1 MRDERKINLIVLG
14 ESSVGKSS
22 IIKRIKDE
30 TFQTDILS
38 TCNFEVNIIQR
49 NYKKY
54 NIIISLIFHDTPG
67 VEQFQNIIPK
77 HYLSESQIILLVF
90 SDINTLNE
98 LKHRWNKF
106 YKKKY

>member
-22 IIKRIKDE
+22 IIKRIKDG

-106 YKKKY
+106 YKKY